1 MERLVYVDLLKG
13 IAIILVVMG
22 HMFEPYTDWLHSPIN
37 QMIYSVHMPLFI
49 FLSGFVFYVYN
60 GKHGWL
66 RTIAKRA
73 FALLLPFFTFSAIY
87 CYSKGLSY
95 TDMLLMDEMHKGYWF
110 TLVLFEIIVISTIV
124 EMLVKRIRGGQK
136 RTLFIDIFVNAFLIL
151 FLMVIGKME
160 LIPTPY
166 ETLFSTDK
174 VCRYYM
180 FFQMGRIV
188 HTYQCFTCLF
198 KKQWLYVFCLFVYYV
213 LFVHEGYNLQSTN
226 IVSFIL
232 PVCGIVILTNI
243 VEENQ
248 KYLNSHG
255 LLASLGK
262 NSLEV
267 YFIHFFLLEIIPH
280 QILDCY
286 GIVYLQ
292 IVVLFALPM
301 ACIGLS
307 LVLAKLIHH
316 SEFLNLILLGKGT
329 YLKKIMSKIE

>member
-1 MERLVYVDLLKG
+1 M
-13 IAIILVVMG
+13 
-22 HMFEPYTDWLHSPIN
+22 
-37 QMIYSVHMPLFI
+37 
-49 FLSGFVFYVYN
+49 
-60 GKHGWL
+60 
-66 RTIAKRA
+66 
-73 FALLLPFFTFSAIY
+73 
-87 CYSKGLSY
+87 
-95 TDMLLMDEMHKGYWF
+95 
-110 TLVLFEIIVISTIV
+110 
-124 EMLVKRIRGGQK
+124 
-136 RTLFIDIFVNAFLIL
+136 
-151 FLMVIGKME
+151 
-160 LIPTPY
+160 
-166 ETLFSTDK
+166 
-174 VCRYYM
+174 
-180 FFQMGRIV
+180 
-188 HTYQCFTCLF
+188 
-198 KKQWLYVFCLFVYYV
+198 
-213 LFVHEGYNLQSTN
+213 
-226 IVSFIL
+226 VSFIL

-329 YLKKIMSKIE
+329 YLKKIMSKIEWNKFVYSIFWWIYIRSWHLDNMGERFRTSFLWAPFGGRDLVALFKN